1 MGVLNFSD
9 STLKFHTAAMF
20 IIAIEYVMYSIF
32 LPYLHTK
39 FHVPV
44 SNGSLAITM
53 KPKAERQ
60 LCY

>member
-9 STLKFHTAAMF
+9 STLKFRTAAMF
-20 IIAIEYVMYSIF
+20 INAIEYVMFSVF

-44 SNGSLAITM
+44 SIGSLAIAM
-53 KPKAERQ
+53 
-60 LCY
+60 